1 MSSDP
6 VSSLQNFLA
15 AVSMQHP
22 IVSFMIH
29 CLLAAILALALGGV
43 YTRYGSA
50 ISNRRLFARS
60 FLLISLTTLLYV
72 SIVRSSVALAL
83 GVIGALAI
91 VRFRA
96 AIKEPEELVYLVL
109 AVGIGLG
116 MGAEQA
122 VLTIFA
128 FAVMLSVVVI
138 RGELRRPDRPAN
150 LHVILFGHDPSQV
163 KLATLIE
170 TVTRNAAAAELKR
183 SDDTGG
189 RLEATFRVD
198 MAGSEQLS
206 QMKSA
211 LKELSDG
218 VKVSYLNDRKM
229 TPGTAVR

>member
-1 MSSDP
+1 
-6 VSSLQNFLA
+6 
-15 AVSMQHP
+15 MQHP
-22 IVSFMIH
+22 IVSFVIH
-29 CLLAAILALALGGV
+29 SLLAASLALAMGGV
-43 YTRYGSA
+43 YATYGSA

-60 FLLISLTTLLYV
+60 FPLISLTTLLYV

-96 AIKEPEELVYLVL
+96 AIKDPEELVYLVL

-138 RGELRRPDRPAN
+138 RGSLRKADRPAN
-150 LHVILFGHDPSQV
+150 LHVTLSDHGPSKV
-163 KLATLIE
+163 ELKTLIE
-170 TVTRNAAAAELKR
+170 TVSRNAAVAELKR
-183 SDDTGG
+183 SDDAGG

-198 MAGSEQLS
+198 VTGIEQLS
-206 QMKSA
+206 QMKS
-211 LKELSDG
+211 ELRMLCEE
-218 VKVSYLNDRKM
+218 VKVSYLANRE
-229 TPGTAVR
+229 TTSGRPTAR